1 LVLAA
6 GAAEDFTAVSENANK
21 FEVKQILAKIL
32 QIWGL
37 YYKTYYG
44 CNLQTFVISL
54 SACPWKAFPA

>member
-6 GAAEDFTAVSENANK
+6 GAAEDFTAVSENAKKK

-44 CNLQTFVISL
+44 CNLQTFVIS
-54 SACPWKAFPA
+54 